1 MPREHGLEPGT
12 PPRGALGFSMV
23 LIANSKENGMVS
35 SQGPRKVRVRRVVSK
50 FEGVVCESPTL
61 ESPYGESVSSPKSV
75 ADMMKPVLEP
85 EIVEVFAVLL
95 LNGKHRI
102 IGMAEI
108 SRGTMTTALVHPRE
122 VFGPAL
128 RLSAAA
134 IIVVHNHPSGDPE
147 PSVEDV
153 EVTRRLIGVGRMLG
167 VPVLDHVIVGEDGRY
182 TSLRE
187 RLEF

>member
-1 MPREHGLEPGT
+1 M
-12 PPRGALGFSMV
+12 
-23 LIANSKENGMVS
+23 
-35 SQGPRKVRVRRVVSK
+35 RRAH
-50 FEGVVCESPTL
+50 L
-61 ESPYGESVSSPKSV
+61 
-75 ADMMKPVLEP
+75 
-85 EIVEVFAVLL
+85 
-95 LNGKHRI
+95 
-102 IGMAEI
+102 
-108 SRGTMTTALVHPRE
+108 RE
-122 VFGPAL
+122 VLGPAL

-153 EVTRRLIGVGRMLG
+153 EVTRRLIGVGKVLG

>member
-1 MPREHGLEPGT
+1 MHRLEPGT

-23 LIANSKENGMVS
+23 LTANSKENGMVS
-35 SQGPRKVRVRRVVSK
+35 NQGPRKVRVRRVVSK

-75 ADMMKPVLEP
+75 ADMMQPVLEP
-85 EIVEVFAVLL
+85 EIVEVFSVLL

-147 PSVEDV
+147 PSMEDV
-153 EVTRRLIGVGRMLG
+153 EVTRRLIGVGKMLG
-167 VPVLDHVIVGEDGRY
+167 VPVLDHIIVGEDGRY